1 MVNYYPPNP
10 HICSA
15 NHTMRNK
22 QAAVGFIFITLLL
35 DVTGIGII
43 IPVMP
48 SLIMELTGEGLS
60 AASKY
65 GGWLIL
71 AYAFFQFIF
80 SPIVGALSDKYGR
93 RPVLLVS
100 LFGFGLD
107 YILLALAPNL
117 WWLFLGRI
125 LSGIMG
131 ASFTTGAAY
140 IADVSAPEKRAANFG
155 LIGAAF
161 GLGFIVGPVIGG
173 LLGEFGPRVPFYA
186 AAVLS
191 LLNWLYGLFILP
203 ESLPAEKRR
212 AFSWKRANPLGSLI
226 NLKRYPVLAGLIF
239 AMVFVY
245 IAAHAVQSTWAYFT
259 MYRFE
264 WGEAEV
270 GYSLGFVGV
279 LSALVQGVL
288 IRWLIPKIGE
298 NASVYLGMIFYAIG
312 LVLFSLAGDG
322 WMVYPYMVVYCLG
335 GIAGPALQGIMSNQV
350 PSNEQGELQG
360 ALTSTMSATSIIGPP
375 IMTGL
380 FAYFTG
386 QDAPIELPGAPMM
399 LGAILVLIG
408 LFLSWRVLSKM

>member
-1 MVNYYPPNP
+1 
-10 HICSA
+10 
-15 NHTMRNK
+15 
-22 QAAVGFIFITLLL
+22 
-35 DVTGIGII
+35 
-43 IPVMP
+43 
-48 SLIMELTGEGLS
+48 MELTGEGLS

-203 ESLPAEKRR
+203 ESLTAEKRR

>member
-1 MVNYYPPNP
+1 
-10 HICSA
+10 
-15 NHTMRNK
+15 MRNK
-22 QAAVGFIFITLLL
+22 KAAVGFIFITLLL

-65 GGWLIL
+65 GGWLIF
-71 AYAFFQFIF
+71 AYSFFQFIF
-80 SPIVGALSDKYGR
+80 SPIVGALSDKFGR

-107 YILLALAPNL
+107 YILLALAPDL
-117 WWLFLGRI
+117 WWLFVGRVI
-125 LSGIMG
+125 SGIMG

-140 IADVSAPEKRAANFG
+140 IADVSPPEKRAANFG

-191 LLNWLYGLFILP
+191 LLNWLYGFLILP
-203 ESLPAEKRR
+203 ESLPLDKRR
-212 AFSWKRANPLGSLI
+212 EFSWKRANPIGSLV

-239 AMVFVY
+239 AMFFVY
-245 IAAHAVQSTWAYFT
+245 IASHAVQSTWAYFT
-259 MYRFE
+259 MYRFD

-279 LSALVQGVL
+279 LSALVQGLL
-288 IRWLIPKIGE
+288 IRWLIPKIGQ
-298 NASVYLGMIFYAIG
+298 NAAVYIGMILYAFG
-312 LVLFSLAGDG
+312 LVLFSMAGEG

-360 ALTSTMSATSIIGPP
+360 ALTSMMSLTSIIGPP
-375 IMTGL
+375 VMTGL
-380 FAYFTG
+380 FAFFTG
-386 QDAPIELPGAPMM
+386 PEAPIELPGAPMM
-399 LGAILVLIG
+399 LGAALVLIG
-408 LFLSWRVLSKM
+408 LFLSWRVLSKMK

>member
-1 MVNYYPPNP
+1 
-10 HICSA
+10 
-15 NHTMRNK
+15 MRNK
-22 QAAVGFIFITLLL
+22 KAAVGFIFITLLL

-65 GGWLIL
+65 GGWLIF

-80 SPIVGALSDKYGR
+80 SPIVGALSDKFGR

-107 YILLALAPNL
+107 YILLALAPDL
-117 WWLFLGRI
+117 WWLFVGRVI
-125 LSGIMG
+125 SGIMG

-140 IADVSAPEKRAANFG
+140 IADVSPPEKRAANFG

-191 LLNWLYGLFILP
+191 LLNWLYGFLILP
-203 ESLPAEKRR
+203 ESLPLDKRR
-212 AFSWKRANPLGSLI
+212 EFSWKRANPIGSLK
-226 NLKRYPVLAGLIF
+226 NLKRYPILAGLIF
-239 AMVFVY
+239 AMFFVY
-245 IAAHAVQSTWAYFT
+245 IASHAVQSTWAYFT
-259 MYRFE
+259 MYRFD

-279 LSALVQGVL
+279 LSALVQGLL
-288 IRWLIPKIGE
+288 IRWLIPKIGQ
-298 NASVYLGMIFYAIG
+298 NAAVYIGMILYAIG
-312 LVLFSLAGDG
+312 LVLFSMAGEG

-360 ALTSTMSATSIIGPP
+360 ALTSMMSLTSIIGPP
-375 IMTGL
+375 VMTGL
-380 FAYFTG
+380 FAFFTG
-386 QDAPIELPGAPMM
+386 PEAPIELPGAPMM
-399 LGAILVLIG
+399 LGAALVLIG
-408 LFLSWRVLSKM
+408 LFLSWRVLSKMK

>member
-1 MVNYYPPNP
+1 MQ
-10 HICSA
+10 
-15 NHTMRNK
+15 NK
-22 QAAVGFIFITLLL
+22 KAAVGFIFITLLL

-65 GGWLIL
+65 GGWLIF

-80 SPIVGALSDKYGR
+80 SPIVGALSDKFGR

-107 YILLALAPNL
+107 YILLALAPDL
-117 WWLFLGRI
+117 WWLFVGRVI
-125 LSGIMG
+125 SGIMG

-140 IADVSAPEKRAANFG
+140 IADVSPPEKRAANFG

-191 LLNWLYGLFILP
+191 LLNWLYGFLILP
-203 ESLPAEKRR
+203 ESLPLDKRR
-212 AFSWKRANPLGSLI
+212 EFSWKRANPIGSLK
-226 NLKRYPVLAGLIF
+226 NLKRYPILAGLIF
-239 AMVFVY
+239 AMFFVY
-245 IAAHAVQSTWAYFT
+245 IASHAVQSTWAYFT
-259 MYRFE
+259 MYRFD

-279 LSALVQGVL
+279 LSALVQGLL
-288 IRWLIPKIGE
+288 IRWLIPKIGQ
-298 NASVYLGMIFYAIG
+298 NAAVYIGMILYAIG
-312 LVLFSLAGDG
+312 LVLFSMAGEG

-360 ALTSTMSATSIIGPP
+360 ALTSMMSLTSIIGPP
-375 IMTGL
+375 VMTGL
-380 FAYFTG
+380 FAFFTG
-386 QDAPIELPGAPMM
+386 PEAPIELPGAPMM
-399 LGAILVLIG
+399 LGAALVLIG
-408 LFLSWRVLSKM
+408 LFLSWRVLSKMK

>member
-1 MVNYYPPNP
+1 
-10 HICSA
+10 
-15 NHTMRNK
+15 MRNK
-22 QAAVGFIFITLLL
+22 KAAVGFIFITLLL

-65 GGWLIL
+65 GGWLIF

-80 SPIVGALSDKYGR
+80 SPIVGALSDKFGR

-107 YILLALAPNL
+107 YILLALAPDL
-117 WWLFLGRI
+117 WWLFVGRVI
-125 LSGIMG
+125 SGIMG

-140 IADVSAPEKRAANFG
+140 IADVSPPEKRAANFG

-191 LLNWLYGLFILP
+191 LLNWLYGFLILP
-203 ESLPAEKRR
+203 ESLPLDKRR
-212 AFSWKRANPLGSLI
+212 EFSWKRANPIGSLV

-239 AMVFVY
+239 AMFFVY
-245 IAAHAVQSTWAYFT
+245 IASHAVQSTWAYFT
-259 MYRFE
+259 MYRFD

-279 LSALVQGVL
+279 LSALVQGLL
-288 IRWLIPKIGE
+288 IRWLIPKIGQ
-298 NASVYLGMIFYAIG
+298 NAAVYIGMILYAFG
-312 LVLFSLAGDG
+312 LVLFSMAGEG

-360 ALTSTMSATSIIGPP
+360 ALSSMMSLTSIIGPP
-375 IMTGL
+375 VMTGL
-380 FAYFTG
+380 FAFFTG
-386 QDAPIELPGAPMM
+386 PEAPIELPGAPMM
-399 LGAILVLIG
+399 LGAALVLIG
-408 LFLSWRVLSKM
+408 LFLSWRVLSKMK

>member
-1 MVNYYPPNP
+1 
-10 HICSA
+10 
-15 NHTMRNK
+15 MRNK
-22 QAAVGFIFITLLL
+22 KAAVGFIFITLLL

-65 GGWLIL
+65 GGWLIF

-80 SPIVGALSDKYGR
+80 SPIVGALSDKFGR

-107 YILLALAPNL
+107 YILLALAPDL
-117 WWLFLGRI
+117 WWLFVGRVI
-125 LSGIMG
+125 SGIMG

-140 IADVSAPEKRAANFG
+140 IADVSPPEKRAANFG

-173 LLGEFGPRVPFYA
+173 FLGEFGARVPFYA

-191 LLNWLYGLFILP
+191 LLNWLYGFLILP
-203 ESLPAEKRR
+203 ESLPLDKRR
-212 AFSWKRANPLGSLI
+212 EFSWKRANPVGSLL

-239 AMVFVY
+239 AMFFVY
-245 IAAHAVQSTWAYFT
+245 IASHAVQSTWAYFT
-259 MYRFE
+259 MYRFD

-279 LSALVQGVL
+279 LSALVQGLL
-288 IRWLIPKIGE
+288 IRWLIPKIGQ
-298 NASVYLGMIFYAIG
+298 NAAVYIGMILYAIG
-312 LVLFSLAGDG
+312 LVLFSMAGEG

-360 ALTSTMSATSIIGPP
+360 ALTSMMSLTSIIGPP
-375 IMTGL
+375 VMTSL
-380 FAYFTG
+380 FAFFTG
-386 QDAPIELPGAPMM
+386 PEAPIELPGAPMM
-399 LGAILVLIG
+399 LGAALVLIG
-408 LFLSWRVLSKM
+408 LFLSWRVLSKMK

>member
-1 MVNYYPPNP
+1 
-10 HICSA
+10 
-15 NHTMRNK
+15 MRNK

-65 GGWLIL
+65 GGWLIF

-117 WWLFLGRI
+117 WWLFVGRI

-203 ESLPAEKRR
+203 ESLPLEKRR
-212 AFSWKRANPLGSLI
+212 AFSWKRANPVGSLM
-226 NLKRYPVLAGLIF
+226 NLKRYPILAGLIF
-239 AMVFVY
+239 AMIFVY
-245 IAAHAVQSTWAYFT
+245 IASHAVQSTWAYFT

-298 NASVYLGMIFYAIG
+298 NASVYIGMIMYAIG
-312 LVLFSLAGDG
+312 LVLFSMAGEG

-375 IMTGL
+375 VMTGL
-380 FAYFTG
+380 FAFFTG
-386 QDAPIELPGAPMM
+386 PDAPIELPGAPMM
-399 LGAILVLIG
+399 LGAVLVLIG

>member
-1 MVNYYPPNP
+1 
-10 HICSA
+10 
-15 NHTMRNK
+15 MRNK

-65 GGWLIL
+65 GGWLIF

-117 WWLFLGRI
+117 WWLFVGRVI
-125 LSGIMG
+125 SGIMG

-191 LLNWLYGLFILP
+191 LLNWLYGFLILP
-203 ESLPAEKRR
+203 ESLPLEKRR
-212 AFSWKRANPLGSLI
+212 AFSWKRANPVGSLM

-245 IAAHAVQSTWAYFT
+245 IASHAVQSTWAYFT

-298 NASVYLGMIFYAIG
+298 NASVYIGMIMYAVG
-312 LVLFSLAGDG
+312 LVLFSMAGEG

-375 IMTGL
+375 VMTGL
-380 FAYFTG
+380 FAFFTG
-386 QDAPIELPGAPMM
+386 PDAPIELPGAPMM
-399 LGAILVLIG
+399 LGAVLVLIG

>member
-1 MVNYYPPNP
+1 
-10 HICSA
+10 
-15 NHTMRNK
+15 MRNK

-48 SLIMELTGEGLS
+48 SLIMELTCEGLS

-65 GGWLIL
+65 GGWLIF

-80 SPIVGALSDKYGR
+80 SPIVGALSDKFGR

-117 WWLFLGRI
+117 WWLFVGRI

-203 ESLPAEKRR
+203 ESLPLEKRR
-212 AFSWKRANPLGSLI
+212 DFSWKRANPVGSLMK
-226 NLKRYPVLAGLIF
+226 LRHYPVLSGLIF

-245 IAAHAVQSTWAYFT
+245 IASHAVQSTWAYFT

-298 NASVYLGMIFYAIG
+298 NASVYVGMIMYAIG

-322 WMVYPYMVVYCLG
+322 WLVYPYMVVYCLG
-335 GIAGPALQGIMSNQV
+335 GIAGPALQGIMSNEV

-360 ALTSTMSATSIIGPP
+360 ALTSMMSATSIIGPP
-375 IMTGL
+375 VMTGL
-380 FAYFTG
+380 FGFFTG
-386 QDAPIELPGAPMM
+386 PDAPIEFPGAPMM
-399 LGAILVLIG
+399 LGAVLVVIG
-408 LFLSWRVLSKM
+408 LVLSWRVLSKM

>member
-1 MVNYYPPNP
+1 
-10 HICSA
+10 
-15 NHTMRNK
+15 MRNK
-22 QAAVGFIFITLLL
+22 KAAVGFIFITLLL

-65 GGWLIL
+65 GGWLIF

-80 SPIVGALSDKYGR
+80 SPIVGALSDKFGR

-107 YILLALAPNL
+107 YILLALAPDL
-117 WWLFLGRI
+117 WWLFVGRVI
-125 LSGIMG
+125 SGIMG

-140 IADVSAPEKRAANFG
+140 IADVSPPEKRAANFG

-191 LLNWLYGLFILP
+191 LLNWLYGFLILP
-203 ESLPAEKRR
+203 ESLPLDKRR
-212 AFSWKRANPLGSLI
+212 EFSWKRANPIGSLV

-239 AMVFVY
+239 AMFFVY
-245 IAAHAVQSTWAYFT
+245 IASHAVQSTWAYFT
-259 MYRFE
+259 MYRFD

-279 LSALVQGVL
+279 LSALVQGLL
-288 IRWLIPKIGE
+288 IRWLIPKIGQ
-298 NASVYLGMIFYAIG
+298 NAAVYIGMILYAFG
-312 LVLFSLAGDG
+312 LVLFSMAGEG

-360 ALTSTMSATSIIGPP
+360 ALTSMMSLTSIIGPP
-375 IMTGL
+375 VMTGL
-380 FAYFTG
+380 FAFFTG
-386 QDAPIELPGAPMM
+386 PEAPIELPGAPMM
-399 LGAILVLIG
+399 LGAALVLIG
-408 LFLSWRVLSKM
+408 LFLSWRVLSKMK

>member
-1 MVNYYPPNP
+1 
-10 HICSA
+10 
-15 NHTMRNK
+15 MRNK

-43 IPVMP
+43 IPVLP

-60 AASKY
+60 AAAKY
-65 GGWLIL
+65 GGWLIF

-80 SPIVGALSDKYGR
+80 SPIIGALSDKYGR

-107 YILLALAPNL
+107 YILLALAPTL
-117 WWLFLGRI
+117 WWLLVGRI
-125 LSGIMG
+125 ISGIMG

-140 IADVSAPEKRAANFG
+140 IADVSPPEKRAANFG

-161 GLGFIVGPVIGG
+161 GLGFIVGPVVGG
-173 LLGEFGPRVPFYA
+173 LLGEFGPRIPFYA
-186 AAVLS
+186 AAGLT
-191 LLNWLYGLFILP
+191 LINWLYGYLVLP
-203 ESLPAEKRR
+203 ESLPLDQRR
-212 AFSWKRANPLGSLI
+212 EFTWKRANPVGTLM

-239 AMVFVY
+239 ALVFVY
-245 IAAHAVQSTWAYFT
+245 IASHAVQTTWTYFT

-264 WGEAEV
+264 WSEADV

-288 IRWLIPKIGE
+288 IRWLIPKIGQ
-298 NASVYLGMIFYAIG
+298 NAAVYAGMILYAIG
-312 LVLFSLAGDG
+312 LVLFAMAGEG
-322 WMVYPYMVVYCLG
+322 WMVYPYLIVYCMG
-335 GIAGPALQGIMSNQV
+335 GIAGPALQGIMSNEV

-360 ALTSTMSATSIIGPP
+360 ALTSMMSATSIIGPP
-375 IMTGL
+375 VMTGL
-380 FAYFTG
+380 FALFTG
-386 QDAPIELPGAPMM
+386 VDAPIELPGAPML

-408 LFLSWRVLSKM
+408 LAFSWRVLSKMSN

>member
-1 MVNYYPPNP
+1 
-10 HICSA
+10 
-15 NHTMRNK
+15 MRNK

-65 GGWLIL
+65 GGWLIF

-203 ESLPAEKRR
+203 ESLTAEKRR
-212 AFSWKRANPLGSLI
+212 AFSWKRANPVGSLI

>member
-1 MVNYYPPNP
+1 
-10 HICSA
+10 
-15 NHTMRNK
+15 MRNK

-65 GGWLIL
+65 GGWLIF

-203 ESLPAEKRR
+203 ESLTAEKRR

>member
-1 MVNYYPPNP
+1 
-10 HICSA
+10 
-15 NHTMRNK
+15 MRNK
-22 QAAVGFIFITLLL
+22 KAAVGFIFITLLL

-65 GGWLIL
+65 GGWLIF

-80 SPIVGALSDKYGR
+80 SPIVGALSDKFGR

-107 YILLALAPNL
+107 YILLALAPDL
-117 WWLFLGRI
+117 WWLFVGRVI
-125 LSGIMG
+125 SGIMG

-140 IADVSAPEKRAANFG
+140 IADVSPPEKRAANFG

-191 LLNWLYGLFILP
+191 LLNWLYGFLILP
-203 ESLPAEKRR
+203 ESLPLDKRR
-212 AFSWKRANPLGSLI
+212 EFSWKRANPIGSLV

-239 AMVFVY
+239 AMFFVY
-245 IAAHAVQSTWAYFT
+245 IASHAVQSTWAYFT
-259 MYRFE
+259 MYRFD

-279 LSALVQGVL
+279 LSALVQGLL
-288 IRWLIPKIGE
+288 IRWLIPKIGQ
-298 NASVYLGMIFYAIG
+298 NATVYIGMILYAFG
-312 LVLFSLAGDG
+312 LVLFSMAGEG

-360 ALTSTMSATSIIGPP
+360 ALTSMMSLTSIIGPP
-375 IMTGL
+375 VMTGL
-380 FAYFTG
+380 FAFFTG
-386 QDAPIELPGAPMM
+386 PEAPIELPGAPMM
-399 LGAILVLIG
+399 LGAALVLIG
-408 LFLSWRVLSKM
+408 LFLSWRVLSKMK

>member
-1 MVNYYPPNP
+1 
-10 HICSA
+10 
-15 NHTMRNK
+15 MRNK

-48 SLIMELTGEGLS
+48 SLIMELAGEGLS

-65 GGWLIL
+65 GGWLIF

-117 WWLFLGRI
+117 WWLFVGRI

-161 GLGFIVGPVIGG
+161 GLGFILGPVIGG

-203 ESLPAEKRR
+203 ESLPLEKRR
-212 AFSWKRANPLGSLI
+212 AFSWKRANPVGSLM
-226 NLKRYPVLAGLIF
+226 NLKRYPILAGLIF
-239 AMVFVY
+239 AMIFVY
-245 IAAHAVQSTWAYFT
+245 IASHAVQSTWAYFT

-298 NASVYLGMIFYAIG
+298 NASVYIGMIMYAIG
-312 LVLFSLAGDG
+312 LVLFSMAGEG

-375 IMTGL
+375 VMTGL
-380 FAYFTG
+380 FAFFTG
-386 QDAPIELPGAPMM
+386 PDAPIELPGAPMM
-399 LGAILVLIG
+399 LGAVLVLIG

>member
-1 MVNYYPPNP
+1 
-10 HICSA
+10 
-15 NHTMRNK
+15 MRNK

-48 SLIMELTGEGLS
+48 SLIMELTCEGLS

-65 GGWLIL
+65 GGWLIF

-80 SPIVGALSDKYGR
+80 SPIVGALSDKFGR

-117 WWLFLGRI
+117 WWLFVGRI

-203 ESLPAEKRR
+203 ESLPLEKRR
-212 AFSWKRANPLGSLI
+212 DFSWKRANPVGSLM
-226 NLKRYPVLAGLIF
+226 NLRHYPVLSGLIF

-245 IAAHAVQSTWAYFT
+245 IASHAVQSTWAYFT

-298 NASVYLGMIFYAIG
+298 NASVYVGMIMYAIG

-322 WMVYPYMVVYCLG
+322 WLVYPYMVVYCLG
-335 GIAGPALQGIMSNQV
+335 GIAGPALQGIMSNEV

-360 ALTSTMSATSIIGPP
+360 ALTSMMSATSIIGPP
-375 IMTGL
+375 VMTGL
-380 FAYFTG
+380 FGFFTG
-386 QDAPIELPGAPMM
+386 PDAPIEFPGAPMM
-399 LGAILVLIG
+399 LGAVLVVIG
-408 LFLSWRVLSKM
+408 LVLSWRVLSKM

>member
-1 MVNYYPPNP
+1 
-10 HICSA
+10 
-15 NHTMRNK
+15 MRNK
-22 QAAVGFIFITLLL
+22 KAAVGFIFITLLL

-65 GGWLIL
+65 GGWLIF

-80 SPIVGALSDKYGR
+80 SPIVGALSDKFGR

-107 YILLALAPNL
+107 YILLALAPDL
-117 WWLFLGRI
+117 WWLFVGRVI
-125 LSGIMG
+125 SGIMG

-140 IADVSAPEKRAANFG
+140 IADVSPPEKRAANFG

-191 LLNWLYGLFILP
+191 LLNWLYGFLILP
-203 ESLPAEKRR
+203 ESLPLDKRR
-212 AFSWKRANPLGSLI
+212 EFSWKRANPIGSLV

-239 AMVFVY
+239 AMFFVY
-245 IAAHAVQSTWAYFT
+245 IASHAVQSTWAYFT
-259 MYRFE
+259 MYRFD

-279 LSALVQGVL
+279 LSALVQGLL
-288 IRWLIPKIGE
+288 IRWLIPKIGQ
-298 NASVYLGMIFYAIG
+298 NAAVYIGMILYAFG
-312 LVLFSLAGDG
+312 LVLFSMAGEG

-360 ALTSTMSATSIIGPP
+360 ALTSMMSLTSIIGPP
-375 IMTGL
+375 VMTGL
-380 FAYFTG
+380 FAFFTG
-386 QDAPIELPGAPMM
+386 PGAPIELPGAPMM
-399 LGAILVLIG
+399 LGAALVLIG
-408 LFLSWRVLSKM
+408 LFLSWRVLSKMK

>member
-1 MVNYYPPNP
+1 
-10 HICSA
+10 
-15 NHTMRNK
+15 MRNK
-22 QAAVGFIFITLLL
+22 KAAVGFIFITLLL

-65 GGWLIL
+65 GGWLIF

-80 SPIVGALSDKYGR
+80 SPIVGALSDKFGR

-107 YILLALAPNL
+107 YILLALAPDL
-117 WWLFLGRI
+117 WWLFVGRVI
-125 LSGIMG
+125 SGIMG

-140 IADVSAPEKRAANFG
+140 IADVSPPEKRAANFG

-191 LLNWLYGLFILP
+191 LLNWLYGFLILP
-203 ESLPAEKRR
+203 ESLPLDKRR
-212 AFSWKRANPLGSLI
+212 EFSWKRANPIGSLV

-239 AMVFVY
+239 AMFFVY
-245 IAAHAVQSTWAYFT
+245 IASHAVQSTWAYFT
-259 MYRFE
+259 MYRFD

-279 LSALVQGVL
+279 LSALVQGLL
-288 IRWLIPKIGE
+288 IRWLIPKIGQ
-298 NASVYLGMIFYAIG
+298 NAAVYIGMILYAFG
-312 LVLFSLAGDG
+312 LVLFSMAGEG

-360 ALTSTMSATSIIGPP
+360 ALTSMMSLTSIIGPP
-375 IMTGL
+375 VMTGL
-380 FAYFTG
+380 FAFFTG
-386 QDAPIELPGAPMM
+386 PAAPIELPGAPMM
-399 LGAILVLIG
+399 LGAALVLIG
-408 LFLSWRVLSKM
+408 LFLSWRVLSKMK

>member
-1 MVNYYPPNP
+1 
-10 HICSA
+10 
-15 NHTMRNK
+15 
-22 QAAVGFIFITLLL
+22 
-35 DVTGIGII
+35 
-43 IPVMP
+43 
-48 SLIMELTGEGLS
+48 MELTGEGLS

-65 GGWLIL
+65 GGWLIF

-203 ESLPAEKRR
+203 ESLTAEKRR

>member
-1 MVNYYPPNP
+1 
-10 HICSA
+10 
-15 NHTMRNK
+15 MRNK

-65 GGWLIL
+65 GGWLIF

-203 ESLPAEKRR
+203 ESLTAEKRR

-386 QDAPIELPGAPMM
+386 QDAPMELPGAPMM

>member
-1 MVNYYPPNP
+1 
-10 HICSA
+10 
-15 NHTMRNK
+15 MRNK
-22 QAAVGFIFITLLL
+22 KAAVGFIFITLLL

-65 GGWLIL
+65 GGWLIF

-80 SPIVGALSDKYGR
+80 SPIVGALSDKFGR

-107 YILLALAPNL
+107 YILLALAPDL
-117 WWLFLGRI
+117 WWLFVGRVI
-125 LSGIMG
+125 SGIMG

-140 IADVSAPEKRAANFG
+140 IADVSPPEKRAANFG

-191 LLNWLYGLFILP
+191 LLNWLYGFLILP
-203 ESLPAEKRR
+203 ESLPLDKRR
-212 AFSWKRANPLGSLI
+212 EFSWKRANPIGSLV

-239 AMVFVY
+239 AMFFVY
-245 IAAHAVQSTWAYFT
+245 IASHAVQSTWAYFT
-259 MYRFE
+259 MYRFD

-279 LSALVQGVL
+279 LSALVQGLL
-288 IRWLIPKIGE
+288 IRWLIPKIGQ
-298 NASVYLGMIFYAIG
+298 NAAVYIGMILYAFG
-312 LVLFSLAGDG
+312 LVLFSMAGEG

-360 ALTSTMSATSIIGPP
+360 ALTSMMSLTSIIGPP
-375 IMTGL
+375 VMTGL
-380 FAYFTG
+380 FAFFTG
-386 QDAPIELPGAPMM
+386 PEAPIELPGAPVM
-399 LGAILVLIG
+399 LGAALVLIG
-408 LFLSWRVLSKM
+408 LFLSWRVLSKMK